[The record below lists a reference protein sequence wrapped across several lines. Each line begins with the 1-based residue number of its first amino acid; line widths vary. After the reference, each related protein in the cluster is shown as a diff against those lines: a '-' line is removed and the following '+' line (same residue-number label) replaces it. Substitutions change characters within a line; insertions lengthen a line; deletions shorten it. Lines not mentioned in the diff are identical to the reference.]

1 MSTASCESTCSEH
14 YVQYT
19 SHYDSQPLTDLSQV
33 SGKTVMPHYSYDG
46 GNADDGSSC
55 MPAKSLLA
63 GAKASGGGAKAV
75 KSGGVS
81 QDEPPRELVQALL
94 DEFPHSNEKQ
104 ARRRPGA
111 RSSAYL
117 WVLRKSTWRRSST
130 CISHAV
136 STRWKRALLAPPRSL
151 DDDDADDGEHHAQ
164 RQTPARGGTAAS
176 ACGHAAPL
184 LPSSNT
190 NTFGSAA
197 SGGNANT
204 TGGARA
210 SRAQRSVA
218 SGSAVTCCVQVH
230 GEDGERSDDMQLFQL
245 QACRCCV
252 SSATASYEAR

>member
-1 MSTASCESTCSEH
+1 MILLKQNIPKKCQKGKYLGGFQPS
-14 YVQYT
+14 
-19 SHYDSQPLTDLSQV
+19 DSNFALTRSLCRRCPTFGALPQSIV
-33 SGKTVMPHYSYDG
+33 VKVRIYSYDG

-75 KSGGVS
+75 KSGSVS

-164 RQTPARGGTAAS
+164 RQTSSSWWHGSERVRTRGTFTALQQ
-176 ACGHAAPL
+176 HEHV
-184 LPSSNT
+184 
-190 NTFGSAA
+190 
-197 SGGNANT
+197 
-204 TGGARA
+204 R
-210 SRAQRSVA
+210 QRSQRRQCKHDWRC
-218 SGSAVTCCVQVH
+218 SRLGSDRRA
-230 GEDGERSDDMQLFQL
+230 
-245 QACRCCV
+245 ACKCTV
-252 SSATASYEAR
+252 KMANAATICSYFSCKPAGAA